1 MQRRTQDVHR
11 AQSEV
16 EIMKTAWKQTV
27 FMRLAVTFLLV
38 TAPIYAIGISIHNW
52 GVRSI
57 RTELN
62 NSRIAQATFYLSG
75 LETEMERIKLLQRD
89 CITDDNLNDLTYAAP
104 IMDEYSKVQAMLR
117 LQQRLYSIKN
127 SSRYIQ
133 EVSAGITGLNKTISA
148 VDGVRWALDEQ
159 AVQSLHYPLLSAHSQ
174 LSYDGQTLYSN
185 VANLYANTAKGRFAF
200 LITIRLSRQALADDL
215 KLFGDGSRVVLMT
228 NAAGDFCYLDG
239 APENEWEK
247 MSRELLDQAA
257 RQSSGAYFQSIGG
270 IRHAAVYTTND
281 LLGLTLAQYIP
292 ESEVLSG
299 IKDYQ
304 AWFWLYSIVS
314 VAIILLFSLS
324 LYRLIHKPLRDLVL
338 AFKEVEG
345 GHFDIRI
352 HYSHR
357 GEFRYLFHGFNGMVK
372 NLGALIDQVY
382 KQKILMQNAQLKQLQ
397 AQINPHFL
405 YNTFFILYSMAE
417 AEDNQGVMLFLKQLG
432 NYFKYITRDGEDEV
446 SLSREVAHARIYA
459 DIQQLRFSNRLKITF
474 EELPAPFS
482 DIRVPRLIIQPIL
495 ENAFK
500 YGLENKESGGL
511 LHVSFCQE
519 GSMLHV
525 IVDDNGGGVTDE
537 KLRQL
542 QKGLDGEGL
551 EGEVTGTMNIHRR
564 LRLKFGP
571 ASGLKISVNEQ
582 GGLRAELIMDLEGTG
597 HV

>member
-159 AVQSLHYPLLSAHSQ
+159 AVQSLHYSLLSAHSQ

-200 LITIRLSRQALADDL
+200 LITIRLSRQVLADDL

-239 APENEWEK
+239 APENEREK

-474 EELPAPFS
+474 EELPDPFS

-511 LHVSFCQE
+511 LHVSFYQE
-519 GSMLHV
+519 SSMLHV